1 MEYSGIEIHTLIC
14 NKDLLLAINNFKS
27 LQKFEEFADMP
38 VFLHDD
44 GSLSDSDIEALNVI
58 KNVTVIRREYADKEI
73 VNYVKDH
80 LNCLRYRVHNSP
92 LNLWHKIKLFDYMY
106 FSKTKKVLGMDTDLL
121 FIRKPEDVINYL
133 KANEAFYY
141 PDIQDAYCYNEPKDE
156 IPVVHNINTGLIYI
170 PSEDYFHLDA
180 LDNALGNLLKNN
192 INYFPAWIEQSAF
205 AHMFY
210 VDGRYKVLGAEKY
223 RIPYFQNVDIKVVE
237 CLHFV
242 SYPAV
247 RDTYKTYT
255 DYLEFSSGDLIH
267 QKELNVDFKGKTIPL
282 EFKIFKN
289 NGMFNF
295 EYYWGLEK
303 TDQQF
308 LDHIFE
314 IETEEGTVIKKLQ
327 SNKNSFFV
335 LNTKS
340 NNVSIRHSYDW
351 YGETNWVNVGDFS
364 LG

>member
-180 LDNALGNLLKNN
+180 LDK
-192 INYFPAWIEQSAF
+192 
-205 AHMFY
+205 
-210 VDGRYKVLGAEKY
+210 LGAEKY

-267 QKELNVDFKGKTIPL
+267 QKELTVDFKGKTIPL

-340 NNVSIRHSYDW
+340 NNISIRHSYDW
-351 YGETNWVNVGDFS
+351 YGETNWVNIGDFS